1 MADVVVAMHGVWH
14 TARHSGIAGEL
25 GGGHHVSGRKAW
37 VRAPDHRRCAPGLRS
52 TKREWVGSRAA
63 APRAQCS
70 ERPLDTEH
78 PGQRALRTPLNRTP
92 HTVRDGGGAWAQR
105 QPMGLGADQST
116 T

>member
-1 MADVVVAMHGVWH
+1 MYPGGRPGCVRRTTAGVP
-14 TARHSGIAGEL
+14 R
-25 GGGHHVSGRKAW
+25 
-37 VRAPDHRRCAPGLRS
+37 APGLRS